1 MEVTQ
6 TPQAPQIPQAPPQNQ
21 PSKKRSLVKALF
33 PLIVGVITFI
43 LVTNIFNPSSNFSLS
58 GKDKLYINAAE
69 DFISRILKNP
79 YSATL
84 QEAYVVEKD
93 NYGRAIV
100 YIDITAEN
108 SFGGTVRNQFYVC
121 ILEVDD
127 DGGDYRHNGEF
138 SYCEIPDTGSAG
150 DIGLSYLK
158 EMNNFGEPK

>member
-1 MEVTQ
+1 MEENQ
-6 TPQAPQIPQAPPQNQ
+6 TPQPIPQAQPP
-21 PSKKRSLVKALF
+21 KKRNLIGALF

-43 LVTNIFNPSSNFSLS
+43 LVINIFNPSSANFSLS
-58 GKDKLYINAAE
+58 SKDRLYINAAE

-93 NYGRAIV
+93 DYGRAIV

-127 DGGDYRHNGEF
+127 DGGGYRHNGEF